1 MFPDVGSTR
10 TVLPAWIGPAF
21 SSASII
27 ATPIRSFTEC
37 AGLKNSS
44 FAATIAPGPIPP
56 PSG

>member
-10 TVLPAWIGPAF
+10 TVLPGVIFPAF

-27 ATPIRSFTEC
+27 ETPMRSLTEC

-44 FAATIAPGPIPP
+44 FAATVAPAAIPAVT
-56 PSG
+56 G